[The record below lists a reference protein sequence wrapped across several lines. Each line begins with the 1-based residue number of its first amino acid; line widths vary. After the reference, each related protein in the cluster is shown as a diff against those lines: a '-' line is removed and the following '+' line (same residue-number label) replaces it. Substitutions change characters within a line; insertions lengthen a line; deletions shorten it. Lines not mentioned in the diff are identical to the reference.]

1 MACST
6 LPSSISHFARFPN
19 RPKGIGTCG
28 IACRK
33 TFEHVNALLLT
44 PALGG
49 TQGKKVVSVIGEKK
63 GLPAGGIEN
72 LNRFRE
78 VPLLVLAESRFQVDQ
93 PSGFAGS
100 LRCTEFG
107 RGLGAALTLPLPRH

>member
-1 MACST
+1 M
-6 LPSSISHFARFPN
+6 PSCL
-19 RPKGIGTCG
+19 RPPS
-28 IACRK
+28 
-33 TFEHVNALLLT
+33 VALK
-44 PALGG
+44 A
-49 TQGKKVVSVIGEKK
+49 KKVVSVVGEKK

-78 VPLLVLAESRFQVDQ
+78 VPLLVLAESRFQGDQ

-107 RGLGAALTLPLPRH
+107 RGLGATLTLPFHAIELFRVLICRGRSTR